1 MFKQQVV
8 SVTDLRMKTKQ
19 SLHDLKRGPK
29 FVFSNNS
36 PVAVLMDVEEY
47 EMLIRPDLFE
57 LSNEEMT
64 DVTRSAAQEARHTPK
79 EELLNI

>member
-8 SVTDLRMKTKQ
+8 SVTDLRTKTKE
-19 SLHDLKRGPK
+19 SLHDLKKGPK

-57 LSNEEMT
+57 LSNEEVT
-64 DVTRSAAQEARHTPK
+64 DAMQAAAREALRTPK
-79 EELLNI
+79 QELLNI